1 MTFFLG
7 TKGNV
12 RLRRGNDTAVGRLSV
27 SISPQDINTGVN
39 RFSFDGATDNL
50 LTGDRVDIATSD
62 SRGIDF
68 VPASHWSTNNTEDDI
83 SAFVNI
89 DQADGVRLY
98 PTFADA
104 VNDTRANEISLEA
117 FTGNPLAATVTVRD
131 LAYNILGNVTR
142 YEFQNNREQIETTSL
157 SDKYKQQ
164 YSAGILSGSGRIDC
178 AFDYTASASQE
189 TPKLLLQLIQRLD
202 LGCAFDL
209 ALYLTDQSVD
219 LNVENIFYMLTAVVT
234 NAGVTVQAG
243 EIINCSIDFV
253 TTGKVQLILDRP
265 SRYLLKEDTDKIG
278 VEHSVDFLLR

>member
-12 RLRRGNDTAVGRLSV
+12 RLRRGNDKAVGQLSV
-27 SISPQDINTGVN
+27 SIGPQDINTGLN
-39 RFSFDGATDNL
+39 RFSFNGAADNL

-68 VPASHWSTNNTEDDI
+68 VPASHWPTNNTEDDI
-83 SAFVNI
+83 SAFVSV

-104 VNDTRANEISLEA
+104 INDTRANEIALEA
-117 FTGNPLAATVTVRD
+117 FTGAALDATVTVRD
-131 LAYNILGNVTR
+131 LSYNILGNVTR

-178 AFDYTASASQE
+178 AFDYTSAADKE

-234 NAGVTVQAG
+234 NAGVTVEAG

-253 TTGKVQLILDRP
+253 TTGEVKLVLDRP
-265 SRYLLKEDTDKIG
+265 SLYLLKEDADKIG
-278 VEHSVDFLLR
+278 VEHSLDFLLR

>member
-12 RLRRGNDTAVGRLSV
+12 RLRRGNYTAVGRLAA
-27 SISPQDINTGVN
+27 SIDPEDVNTGVN

-50 LTGDRVDIATSD
+50 LTGDRVDIATAD
-62 SRGIDF
+62 ARGIDF
-68 VPASHWSTNNTEDDI
+68 VPATHWSTNNTEDDI

-104 VNDTRANEISLEA
+104 VNDTRANEIALEA
-117 FTGNPLAATVTVRD
+117 FTGDPLAVTVTVRD

-142 YEFQNNREQIETTSL
+142 YEFQNSREQIETTSL
-157 SDKYKQQ
+157 NDKYKSQ
-164 YSAGILSGSGRIDC
+164 YSAGLLSGSGRIDC
-178 AFDYTASASQE
+178 AFDYTSTADKE

-219 LNVENIFYMLTAVVT
+219 LSVENIFYMLTAVVT
-234 NAGVTVQAG
+234 NAGVTVEAG

-253 TTGKVQLILDRP
+253 TTGKVKLLLDRP

>member
-12 RLRRGNDTAVGRLSV
+12 RLRRGTDE
-27 SISPQDINTGVN
+27 SIGTLAASIGPDDITTGVN
-39 RFSFDGATDNL
+39 RFSFDGAVDNL
-50 LTGDRVDIATSD
+50 LTGDRVEILTTD

-68 VPASHWSTNNTEDDI
+68 VASSYWPTNVTEKDI
-83 SAFVNI
+83 SAFINI
-89 DQADGVRLY
+89 DQAGGIRLY

-104 VNDTRANEISLEA
+104 INDTQANQIALENFNGEPLEA
-117 FTGNPLAATVTVRD
+117 TVRVSD
-131 LAYNILGNVTR
+131 IAYNVLGNVTR
-142 YEFQNNREQIETTSL
+142 YEFQNNREQIETTAL
-157 SDKYKQQ
+157 SDKYKKQL
-164 YSAGILSGSGRIDC
+164 STGLISGSGRIDC
-178 AFDYTASASQE
+178 AFDYISSGTFE

-219 LNVENIFYMLTAVVT
+219 LSVENIFYLLTAVVT
-234 NAGVTVQAG
+234 NAGVTVQSG
-243 EIINCSIDFV
+243 DIINCSIDFV
-253 TTGKVQLILDRP
+253 TTGKVRLVMDKP

>member
-12 RLRRGNDTAVGRLSV
+12 RLRRGNDTAVGRLAA
-27 SISPQDINTGVN
+27 SIDPEDVNTGVN

-62 SRGIDF
+62 DRGIDF

-104 VNDTRANEISLEA
+104 VNDTTANQISLEA
-117 FTGNPLAATVTVRD
+117 FAGDPLDVTVTVRD

-178 AFDYTASASQE
+178 AFDYTSSATQE

-219 LNVENIFYMLTAVVT
+219 LSVENIFYMLTAVVT
-234 NAGVTVQAG
+234 NAGVTVEAG

>member
-1 MTFFLG
+1 MTFFIG

-12 RLRRGNDTAVGRLSV
+12 RLRRGTNTAVG
-27 SISPQDINTGVN
+27 SISASIDPGDVNIDVN
-39 RFSFDGATDNL
+39 RFAFTGATDNL
-50 LTGDRVDIATSD
+50 LTGDRIDIATSD

-68 VPASHWSTNNTEDDI
+68 VPASHWSTNTTEDDI
-83 SAFVNI
+83 SAFVNV

-98 PTFADA
+98 PTLADA
-104 VNDTRANEISLEA
+104 INDTRANEIALEA
-117 FTGNPLAATVTVRD
+117 FTGSALSVTITARD
-131 LAYNILGNVTR
+131 LAFNVLGNVTR
-142 YEFQNNREQIETTSL
+142 YEFQNTREQIETTVL

-164 YSAGILSGSGRIDC
+164 FSAGLLSGSGRIEC
-178 AFDYTASASQE
+178 AFDYTSSGSQE

-234 NAGVTVQAG
+234 NAGVSVEAG

-253 TTGKVQLILDRP
+253 TTGKVRLVLDRP

>member
-12 RLRRGNDTAVGRLSV
+12 RLRRGNDTAVGRLAA
-27 SISPQDINTGVN
+27 SIDPEDVNTGVN

-62 SRGIDF
+62 DRGIDF

-104 VNDTRANEISLEA
+104 VNDTTANQISLEA
-117 FTGNPLAATVTVRD
+117 FAGDPLDVTVTVRD

-142 YEFQNNREQIETTSL
+142 YEFQNSRERIETTSL

-178 AFDYTASASQE
+178 AFDYTSSATQE

-219 LNVENIFYMLTAVVT
+219 LSVENIFYMLTAVVT
-234 NAGVTVQAG
+234 NAGVTVEAG

-253 TTGKVQLILDRP
+253 TTGRVQLILDRP